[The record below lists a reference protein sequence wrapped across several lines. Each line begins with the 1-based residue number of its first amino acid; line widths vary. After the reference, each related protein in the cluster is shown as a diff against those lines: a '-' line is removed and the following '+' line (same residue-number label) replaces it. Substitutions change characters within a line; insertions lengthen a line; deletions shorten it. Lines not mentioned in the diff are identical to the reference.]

1 MTLEEG
7 QELVRS
13 FNRPDFKLFIDRAD
27 IHQGPDGD
35 YSLAVE
41 PVEGE
46 QQIFSEPEKANWAL
60 IEWMVKSA
68 HANDRDFTLAEDGAL
83 KECDSET
90 WINDWPNREK
100 TRTKITCSPEIAATI
115 GFVGC
120 APSMIVVLLSS
131 SLRKRFFRSH
141 TLKPRPLSQPRKP
154 RHTGALVLDLM
165 LEPSDLRRVP
175 EGRFKPPINSV
186 RVLPIFEYN
195 LPIRTPVA
203 LLALLD
209 SGGMAERSMHRS

>member
-1 MTLEEG
+1 
-7 QELVRS
+7 
-13 FNRPDFKLFIDRAD
+13 
-27 IHQGPDGD
+27 
-35 YSLAVE
+35 
-41 PVEGE
+41 
-46 QQIFSEPEKANWAL
+46 
-60 IEWMVKSA
+60 
-68 HANDRDFTLAEDGAL
+68 
-83 KECDSET
+83 
-90 WINDWPNREK
+90 
-100 TRTKITCSPEIAATI
+100 
-115 GFVGC
+115 
-120 APSMIVVLLSS
+120 MIVVLLSS

-175 EGRFKPPINSV
+175 EGRFKPPIDSV

-209 SGGMAERSMHRS
+209 SGGMAERSIAPVLKTGDPQGSVGSNPTPSARLIFNELHRFAILYRNVDRNTSALFHWIPSASDRREMRLVRRL